1 MSGGDEGYSMI
12 LRFCLCSSY
21 SSPCP
26 GSDCCGISALNSPA
40 KNGAS
45 LLSKVHRHNLSGSS
59 LSLSQPEE
67 ASL

>member
-1 MSGGDEGYSMI
+1 MSGEDEGYSML
-12 LRFCLCSSY
+12 LRVLFVLLVQL
-21 SSPCP
+21 PCP
-26 GSDCCGISALNSPA
+26 GSDFCGISSLISPA

-59 LSLSQPEE
+59 LSLSHPEE